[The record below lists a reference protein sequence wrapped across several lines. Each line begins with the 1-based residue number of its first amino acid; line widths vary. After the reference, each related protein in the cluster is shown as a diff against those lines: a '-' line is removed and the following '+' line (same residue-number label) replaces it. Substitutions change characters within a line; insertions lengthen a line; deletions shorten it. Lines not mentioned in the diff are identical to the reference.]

1 METDTNSAIQ
11 TISVVALAVIAFALG
26 IKKLLKDWRISEAG
40 DSVME
45 LMHKELARMSS
56 QNTVLS
62 SELNKLQQ
70 EIIQLNAQLR
80 KLCIENDKL
89 QTEVV
94 ALTNELN
101 AFKRITAVRKVKVTS
116 NATS

>member
-1 METDTNSAIQ
+1 MAAESSSLMEIIFAGSLA
-11 TISVVALAVIAFALG
+11 VVATIFA
-26 IKKLLKDWRISEAG
+26 IKKLFKDWRVSDAS

-45 LMHKELARMSS
+45 LMHKELERMSA

-62 SELNKLQQ
+62 GELNKLQQ

-80 KLCIENDKL
+80 QLCIENDKL
-89 QTEVV
+89 QTEVI

-101 AFKRITAVRKVKVTS
+101 AFKNIADVRKVEVLT
-116 NATS
+116 NAAS